1 MFQKYCSEARG
12 HSGTRPGKMAE
23 ANPVSMMHTNGSF
36 VISLLKEC
44 KAKVRGHKYYN
55 SNNALVFGTAVVCF
69 GRMCNSNR
77 I

>member
-1 MFQKYCSEARG
+1 MVYEIFKIEASQRKMCLFQKYCKEARG

-44 KAKVRGHKYYN
+44 KAKVREHA
-55 SNNALVFGTAVVCF
+55 SSL
-69 GRMCNSNR
+69 
-77 I
+77 